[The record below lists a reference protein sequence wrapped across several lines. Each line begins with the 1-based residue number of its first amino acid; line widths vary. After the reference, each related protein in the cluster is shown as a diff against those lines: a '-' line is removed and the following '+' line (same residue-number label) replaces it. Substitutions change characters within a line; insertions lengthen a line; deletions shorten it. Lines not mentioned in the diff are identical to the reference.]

1 MGENA
6 VKVKDLTKAF
16 GGVKAVEKVSMT
28 VPVGQRRALIGPN
41 GAGKT
46 TLFNCITGT
55 FPPTEGEILLFG
67 KNITRLPE
75 HRRTALGIGRTFQIT
90 NVFHN
95 LTVLENVFLAIQGN
109 SRQKWVMHRT
119 VSAFT
124 DPLSRAEEKL
134 SLVGL
139 TQRSQDTVDQ
149 LSYGEKRQLEIA
161 LALASE
167 PRVLFLDEPCS
178 GLSQGE
184 RQRIADIVN
193 ELPKD
198 ITVII
203 IEHDMTIALGLADQ
217 VAVLHRGSIILEG
230 SPDEV
235 RANPEVRE
243 VYLGKV

>member
-6 VKVKDLTKAF
+6 VEVADLTKAF
-16 GGVKAVEKVSMT
+16 GGVRAVERVSMR

-55 FPPTEGEILLFG
+55 FPPTEGKILLFG
-67 KNITRLPE
+67 EDITCLPE

-109 SRQKWVMHRT
+109 SRQKWIMHRT
-119 VSAFT
+119 VKTFSKS
-124 DPLSRAEEKL
+124 LIRAREEL
-134 SLVGL
+134 GRVGL
-139 TQRSQDTVDQ
+139 TKRSQDAVHH
-149 LSYGEKRQLEIA
+149 LSYGEQRQLEIA

-178 GLSQGE
+178 GLSPGE
-184 RQRIADIVN
+184 RQRIADIIN
-193 ELPKD
+193 EFPQD
-198 ITVII
+198 ITVVL
-203 IEHDMTIALGLADQ
+203 IEHDMNIALGLADQ
-217 VAVLHRGSIILEG
+217 VAVLHRGRIIIEG
-230 SPDEV
+230 TPDEV